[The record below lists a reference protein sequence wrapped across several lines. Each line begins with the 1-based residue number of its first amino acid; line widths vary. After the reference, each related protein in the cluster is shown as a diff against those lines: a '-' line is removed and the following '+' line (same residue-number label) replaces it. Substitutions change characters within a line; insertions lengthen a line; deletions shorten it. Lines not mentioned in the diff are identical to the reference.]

1 MKHLIALSLIGL
13 LLSVSAP
20 IISTGQ
26 PAPYTEGTVWDITYV
41 RVKPG
46 MGDDYLKSLATTWKN
61 TNEEAKKQGLILSYK
76 ILSGDAANRDDWNLM
91 LITEYKNM
99 ASLDGFDEK
108 FRAISAK
115 IIGTEDQQKNVM
127 VKRVDMREIL
137 GGKQVR
143 EIILK

>member
-1 MKHLIALSLIGL
+1 MKHIIALSIIGL
-13 LLSVSAP
+13 LLSVSVQVKSIAQQAP
-20 IISTGQ
+20 F
-26 PAPYTEGTVWDITYV
+26 TEGTVWEITYV

-46 MGDDYLKSLATTWKN
+46 MGDDYLRSLSKTWKAS
-61 TNEEAKKQGLILSYK
+61 NEEAKKQGLILSYK

-91 LITEYKNM
+91 LMTEHKNM

-108 FRAISAK
+108 FREISTK

-127 VKRVDMREIL
+127 IKRIDMREIL